1 MNVPFDNLIHSVSK
15 QISKRSRFYNK
26 KLNEFVKWTSS
37 KSEMNGTTGN
47 QIRHILSSALLE
59 LGIQNDKTTQI
70 LLGFYKDLREFDASQ
85 FVSKV
90 NIYSRGKYEN
100 ERILDLFNKNNRIVH
115 ASISALLSVFLE
127 KGSKFG
133 AAGMSIPNLAGLCV
147 FSQCIFMGARSD
159 REGFGS
165 ADNLVD
171 LSKKRQRKRLNKIE
185 KLNAQ
190 ENARKNQDVRMR
202 AYLRSLNKDESEDED
217 EGNVFIESYKDESEP
232 KLKSNS
238 VDDWESLICQ

>member
-133 AAGMSIPNLAGLCV
+133 AAGMSISNLAGLCV

-202 AYLRSLNKDESEDED
+202 AYLRSLNKDESEDEED
-217 EGNVFIESYKDESEP
+217 TVFIESDKDESEP
-232 KLKSNS
+232 KLESNS
-238 VDDWESLICQ
+238 VDDWESLIC